1 MQPRTR
7 GAVTASPAQAYH
19 GRIGNRVSFPHEPL
33 PDRNRPALHSRRRWI
48 ARIPFGRLPGDI
60 HIVRD
65 GFSIHFPIVTCIVI
79 SVVVSVLLWL
89 LRR

>member
-1 MQPRTR
+1 MTR
-7 GAVTASPAQAYH
+7 LLIIVGVLCILAGLGWTW
-19 GRIGNRVSFPHEPL
+19 L
-33 PDRNRPALHSRRRWI
+33 

-65 GFSIHFPIVTCIVI
+65 GFNFYFPIVTCIVI
-79 SVVVSVLLWL
+79 SVVVSALLWF

>member
-1 MQPRTR
+1 M
-7 GAVTASPAQAYH
+7 
-19 GRIGNRVSFPHEPL
+19 NRFL
-33 PDRNRPALHSRRRWI
+33 IALGLLCVLAGVGWRWL

-65 GFSIHFPIVTCIVI
+65 GFSFHFPIVTCIVI
-79 SVVVSVLLWL
+79 SVVASLVFWL